1 MSQQGKLD
9 SLKLIYQAKKA
20 IQAGQRKE
28 ARHLA
33 HLAVSINP
41 DLEEAWLILA
51 ALSTSHSSL
60 KHLKRALAINPNSKR
75 AHEGI
80 QWALGRIRNSDTFSK
95 TKQIPNSQQMQA
107 KIHPK
112 TGYFWLLLFILFSF
126 ILLIFWISPISPYA
140 IARSEN
146 PAVNMY
152 GNFDIEKI
160 TRTSTATPTNTST
173 ATPSPTLTPTQT
185 ATPTLTFTPT
195 NTPTATQTPTPK
207 PTKKPKPKKT
217 SSAQIAKRP
226 AGVGSNEL
234 WIDVDLSSQTAYALR
249 GDVLEKKFIVSTGT
263 WLHPTVTGTF
273 KIYVKY
279 RYAKMSGP
287 GYYLPNVPYVMYFY
301 KDYGIHGTYWHN
313 NFGTPMSHGCVNMK
327 TTDAGW
333 LYERSKVGTIVN
345 IHQ

>member
-1 MSQQGKLD
+1 MSHQGKLD
-9 SLKLIYQAKKA
+9 SLQLITEAKKA
-20 IQAGQRKE
+20 IQAGRRKE

-33 HLAVSINP
+33 HVAVSINP
-41 DLEEAWLILA
+41 DLEDGWLILA
-51 ALSTSHSSL
+51 ALSTAQSSL
-60 KHLKRALAINPNSKR
+60 KHLNRALAINPTSKR

-80 QWALGRIRNSDTFSK
+80 QWALEKVRNSQTYSK
-95 TKQIPNSQQMQA
+95 TKYEPTTQVLQTSIR
-107 KIHPK
+107 PK
-112 TGYFWLLLFILFSF
+112 TGYIWLLLFILVSFSF
-126 ILLIFWISPISPYA
+126 LIFWMLPFSSYK

-146 PAVNMY
+146 SSINMR
-152 GNFDIEKI
+152 GNFAIDKI
-160 TRTSTATPTNTST
+160 TRTSTSTPTNTST
-173 ATPSPTLTPTQT
+173 ATPTPTQT
-185 ATPTLTFTPT
+185 PTQTTTPTPTFTPT
-195 NTPTATQTPTPK
+195 NTPTITQTPTPK

-226 AGVGSNEL
+226 AGVGPNEL
-234 WIDVDLSSQTAYALR
+234 WIDVDLSSQTTYALR
-249 GDVLEKKFIVSTGT
+249 GDLLEKKFIVSTGT

-301 KDYGIHGTYWHN
+301 KDYGLHGTYWHN
-313 NFGTPMSHGCVNMK
+313 NFGTPMSHGCINLK